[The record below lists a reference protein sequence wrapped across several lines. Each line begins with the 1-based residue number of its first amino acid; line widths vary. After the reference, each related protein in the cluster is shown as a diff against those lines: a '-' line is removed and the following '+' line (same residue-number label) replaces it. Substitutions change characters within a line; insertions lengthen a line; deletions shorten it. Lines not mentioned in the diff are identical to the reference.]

1 MRSIKQAATKK
12 KKEEPPGTFFG
23 YVKKKKKPLTKVVLR
38 GKKKKSVE
46 TKVTSHASVYALKPS
61 TGHFF
66 FCFSRRERE
75 TCKVP
80 FKTKKKTPHVVSTG
94 SS

>member
-66 FCFSRRERE
+66 FCFSP
-75 TCKVP
+75 CPKGIMLCI
-80 FKTKKKTPHVVSTG
+80 KTKKKTPHVVSTG